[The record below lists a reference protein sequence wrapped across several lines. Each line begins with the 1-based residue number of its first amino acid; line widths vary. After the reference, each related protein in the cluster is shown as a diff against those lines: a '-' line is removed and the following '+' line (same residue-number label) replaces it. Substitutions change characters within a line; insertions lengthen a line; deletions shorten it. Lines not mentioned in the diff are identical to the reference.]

1 MASNRYKGQTDKKSK
16 VSKMAKVIKRYGNRK
31 LYDTEKSAYVVLN
44 DIAKM
49 IRNEEDV
56 KIIDNDTKHDITS
69 TTLTQIIFGAEK
81 KSSYSAPL
89 NLLKS
94 IIKKGDGSFSNFL
107 SEMGLFQS
115 SQQEEGEESTWPP
128 SSNPSSTR
136 GSSMSEASSSK
147 KPHSLFS
154 PSSPQ
159 GGSDLDTES
168 RRQEKKEMHQQQK
181 SIQDR
186 VVSAVLSKT
195 EIDQDE
201 KTILPTSK
209 NPNLNSDF

>member
-1 MASNRYKGQTDKKSK
+1 MTSRYKGHTEKKSK
-16 VSKMAKVIKRYGNRK
+16 ASKMAKVIKRYGNRK

-49 IRNEEDV
+49 IRNEEEV
-56 KIIDNDTKHDITS
+56 RIIDNDTKHDITS

-107 SEMGLFQS
+107 SEMGLFQAS
-115 SQQEEGEESTWPP
+115 KEWAASAAAAADK
-128 SSNPSSTR
+128 SNPLSSGSAADMKR
-136 GSSMSEASSSK
+136 G
-147 KPHSLFS
+147 
-154 PSSPQ
+154 
-159 GGSDLDTES
+159 
-168 RRQEKKEMHQQQK
+168 KKEMYHK
-181 SIQDR
+181 TIQDR
-186 VVSAVLSKT
+186 VVNAVLSQN
-195 EIDQDE
+195 EMDQGE

-209 NPNLNSDF
+209 NPNVNSDF